1 MCVRERK
8 RKKERGR
15 SGVFS
20 GPSGVWRSRARKTK
34 SQRKSEDIYRCRWTC
49 VEEKKQEKKRKKK
62 RMDGKKKKLKKER
75 KYNIRNKKSKLSN
88 ITMIFS

>member
-1 MCVRERK
+1 MEI
-8 RKKERGR
+8 
-15 SGVFS
+15 FS
-20 GPSGVWRSRARKTK
+20 GPSRVWRSRARKTK

-49 VEEKKQEKKRKKK
+49 VEEKKQEKKIKKK
-62 RMDGKKKKLKKER
+62 RMDGKKKMKKER

>member
-1 MCVRERK
+1 MEI
-8 RKKERGR
+8 
-15 SGVFS
+15 FS

>member
-1 MCVRERK
+1 MCVCVRERERERK
-8 RKKERGR
+8 REGE
-15 SGVFS
+15 VEIFS

-62 RMDGKKKKLKKER
+62 NVWMEKKK
-75 KYNIRNKKSKLSN
+75 N
-88 ITMIFS
+88 